1 MNKGKETY
9 TNISIPD
16 GLSSAVED
24 GIRRGKRQLEKKW
37 FTAFGTLAAACVLGV
52 VLFRVVSDNSVRT
65 PLENGPATARMSSEP
80 EGGSPDDQAPA
91 GAQTM
96 MVSGNDIAA
105 SDAANET
112 ETSASE
118 SQTASS
124 DAQNDVAA
132 DPAMEAPSSIRVY
145 GTVTEIQDGQI
156 LLENDVEG
164 DPYASILLN
173 VTEDTIILSASDYS
187 EKELS
192 DIQQGETLYAYVSPA
207 MTRSLPPMSNAL
219 LIFCEIEDELAVPT
233 YATITDISV
242 DEDGTTRISTD
253 QQLILIPGDNT
264 SILTLD
270 GEAQL
275 SVSDLAVGDQILAS
289 YQIMT
294 MSIPAQTSP
303 DEIRLMP

>member
-65 PLENGPATARMSSEP
+65 PLENGPATARISSEP

-112 ETSASE
+112 ETPE
-118 SQTASS
+118 GLQRFNRLGYLFRPEYS
-124 DAQNDVAA
+124 DAARYVFT
-132 DPAMEAPSSIRVY
+132 APKANR
-145 GTVTEIQDGQI
+145 T
-156 LLENDVEG
+156 
-164 DPYASILLN
+164 
-173 VTEDTIILSASDYS
+173 
-187 EKELS
+187 
-192 DIQQGETLYAYVSPA
+192 
-207 MTRSLPPMSNAL
+207 
-219 LIFCEIEDELAVPT
+219 F
-233 YATITDISV
+233 
-242 DEDGTTRISTD
+242 
-253 QQLILIPGDNT
+253 
-264 SILTLD
+264 
-270 GEAQL
+270 
-275 SVSDLAVGDQILAS
+275 
-289 YQIMT
+289 
-294 MSIPAQTSP
+294 
-303 DEIRLMP
+303 